1 MNEKPGNSQGINW
14 WFFFLSGF
22 LLIIPTWLIAVRG
35 VDGGWGYIS
44 PKNLPLDVSGQGT
57 GVDDLIYWVHYLMG
71 ALFVG
76 WVGYFIYVLFR
87 YHKKRNPRADYH
99 GVQHHGST
107 WLETAV
113 AIVEGVLLLGF
124 AIPLWAKAVEKFPG
138 EKGATV
144 IRVVGQQ
151 FQWNGWYPGTN
162 GVFVAAESKFV
173 SADNPFGWDK
183 KDPNSKANFTVVNDF
198 EVPINKPVICYVSSR
213 DVIHCF
219 ACRPMRVTQDAIP
232 GMSIPAWF
240 IPKSLGTYQINCAQ
254 LCGNSHYAMR
264 GTIKVV
270 SQPDYDKWVAAKSA
284 AAAAAGG
291 AGGGFE

>member
-1 MNEKPGNSQGINW
+1 MNEKPGNSKGINW
-14 WFFFLSGF
+14 GFFFLSGI
-22 LLIIPTWLIAVRG
+22 LVIIPTWLIAFHAL
-35 VDGGWGYIS
+35 DGGAGYIS
-44 PKNLPLDVSGQGT
+44 PKNLPLDMSGQGT
-57 GVDDLIYWVHYLMG
+57 GVDNLIYWVHYLMA

-76 WVGYFIYVLFR
+76 WIGYFFYVLFR
-87 YHKKRNPRADYH
+87 YNKGRNPRADYY

-107 WLETAV
+107 WLEIAV
-113 AIVEGVLLLGF
+113 ALVEGVLLLGF

-138 EKGATV
+138 EKGSTV

-151 FQWNGWYPGTN
+151 FQWNGWYPGAN
-162 GVFVAAESKFV
+162 GVFVAANRKLV
-173 SADNPFGWDK
+173 SSDNPFGFDK
-183 KDPNSKANFTVVNDF
+183 KDPNAKSNFTIVNDF
-198 EVPINKPVICYVSSR
+198 EVPVNKPVICYVSSR

-232 GMSIPAWF
+232 GMSVPAWF
-240 IPKSLGTYQINCAQ
+240 LPKALGTYQLNCAQ

-270 SQPDYDKWVAAKSA
+270 SQTDYDKWVAAKSA
-284 AAAAAGG
+284 AAGAAGG